1 MSTYCCCCRETR
13 WAWPGGAD
21 LVEELEELGA
31 GLVDGAD
38 DGSSSLSE
46 SFEQRDDLETRR
58 AVQAADT
65 HRNRKLVK
73 LRAQNGQLSVSGFIG

>member
-1 MSTYCCCCRETR
+1 MC
-13 WAWPGGAD
+13 AD
-21 LVEELEELGA
+21 LVEELEQLGA

-58 AVQAADT
+58 AVQAAET
-65 HRNRKLVK
+65 HRHGKLVPAHTPAV
-73 LRAQNGQLSVSGFIG
+73 LGRRAQQKDMAIDNN